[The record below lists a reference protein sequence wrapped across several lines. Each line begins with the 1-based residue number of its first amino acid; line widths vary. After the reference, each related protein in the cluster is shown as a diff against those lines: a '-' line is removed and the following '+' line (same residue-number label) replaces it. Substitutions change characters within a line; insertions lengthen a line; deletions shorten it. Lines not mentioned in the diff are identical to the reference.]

1 MITKYFRP
9 QDIQET
15 LQLLENREI
24 NPILMGGGSAIDR
37 FKSQPMAVIDL
48 QDLGLS
54 NIEKKG
60 SFLEIG
66 ATATLHSLSQD
77 PLVPEVMKE
86 IISKEATYN
95 LRRVATIA
103 GTLIASDGRSPFT
116 AGMLALDVAVTIFPG
131 EKLIPLGDLLL
142 MRTEKLEKKLVT
154 KISMPIN
161 VLLAYEQV
169 SRSPADFPIVSAA
182 VAVWPGGRTRVIL
195 GGFGESPVLSSDG
208 PEKGGER
215 TAARDA
221 YSHAEDEW
229 ASAEYRQEIA
239 PILIERCF
247 AQLEKS

>member
-1 MITKYFRP
+1 MITEYFRP
-9 QDIQET
+9 QNIQET

-37 FKSQPMAVIDL
+37 FKSEPMAVIDL
-48 QDLGLS
+48 QGLGLS
-54 NIEKKG
+54 NVEKKG
-60 SFLEIG
+60 SFLDIG
-66 ATATLHSLSQD
+66 ATATLHSLSQG

-95 LRRVATIA
+95 LRQVATIA

-116 AGMLALDVAVTIFPG
+116 AAMLALDAAVTIFPG

-142 MRTEKLEKKLVT
+142 MQPENLEKKLVT
-154 KISMPIN
+154 KISIPIN
-161 VLLAYEQV
+161 VQLAYEQV

-182 VAVWPGGRTRVIL
+182 VAVWPSGRTRVVL
-195 GGFGESPVLSSDG
+195 GGFGERAVLSSDG
-208 PEKGGER
+208 PEKGGEQ

-221 YSHAEDEW
+221 YSQAEDEW
-229 ASAEYRQEIA
+229 ASAEYRQEIV

-247 AQLEKS
+247 AQLEQS